1 MDTDFPY
8 NISTL
13 DHTFNSGHSVMEHL
27 NPEWKIIFSTLFGCI
42 GVLAIVTNAIIIKTI
57 HCYNELHTQSNK
69 LLASLAITDLLTGLI
84 VAPVNILQ
92 LLNTNK
98 ELVTKIYTIRIFVS
112 TMLVLTSDNITA
124 FISFDRCLHIT
135 KLMRYDIRNKT
146 FYQALAFCWLIP
158 LATCIVL
165 PLQLHK
171 AFLYL
176 VNGQVWTIFVLLIMF
191 YVTLLYYLQKY
202 IRGDE
207 IIETDIYIKDQKSA
221 TLTVIV
227 IVTLYIA
234 MRVPAL
240 VSFCFVMSNKHSL
253 AFRTQFYSVA
263 NFICISN
270 SFVNPLVYGCRT
282 LRCQIRKLLYD

>member
-8 NISTL
+8 NITL
-13 DHTFNSGHSVMEHL
+13 DHTFNSSHSVMEHL

-146 FYQALAFCWLIP
+146 FYQVLAFCWLI

-240 VSFCFVMSNKHSL
+240 ISFCFVMSNKHSL
-253 AFRTQFYSVA
+253 AFCQFHLHLK
-263 NFICISN
+263 FLRE
-270 SFVNPLVYGCRT
+270 SFGVRM
-282 LRCQIRKLLYD
+282 